1 MRARLDTIEEVATG
15 WLDYSPASSQ
25 TRAPTKMADLL
36 VATTTLENKKGE
48 KVNASEALKGK
59 VVALYVR
66 LTLSRTT
73 SPAVAAAPAPAE
85 SASPCAR
92 QLTCSRSA
100 AGSSPRT
107 GARPA
112 AVRAARSNHAATA
125 QHQRSTRLDEAL
137 CARLSL
143 AASALPPQHCPASLS
158 SAHASSPATSSES
171 QPQILRALAAI
182 VLRVSAS
189 RPQPLRRAFGL
200 IRSSHRLIQPTA
212 AAACISTLLPTQ
224 RSALLP
230 LARAHP
236 QPLRS

>member
-1 MRARLDTIEEVATG
+1 MRARLDSIGATG

-66 LTLSRTT
+66 LALSRTAP
-73 SPAVAAAPAPAE
+73 PAVAVAPAPAE

-100 AGSSPRT
+100 AGSSLRT
-107 GARPA
+107 GAHPA

-143 AASALPPQHCPASLS
+143 AASAVPPPCTTHLYRRRVTPRRLHPAAGRRVRDGQRRREALRGSLRF
-158 SAHASSPATSSES
+158 
-171 QPQILRALAAI
+171 Q
-182 VLRVSAS
+182 
-189 RPQPLRRAFGL
+189 
-200 IRSSHRLIQPTA
+200 
-212 AAACISTLLPTQ
+212 
-224 RSALLP
+224 
-230 LARAHP
+230 
-236 QPLRS
+236 